1 MAAAL
6 LSRQARVASTQDLI
20 HALGDAGAPTGSAVV
35 AEEQVGGRGSRG
47 RTWASPPGGLWMSV
61 LCRPASEAAA
71 SVLSLRVG
79 LAAAGVLEA
88 LAPGTPL
95 ALKWPNDLMLADRKL
110 GGILCEAR
118 WQGSRLAWVAV
129 GLGLNVANPL
139 PDEVRHRAV
148 TLASVAPG
156 LAPDAL
162 AEPLRAAIAAA
173 GAATGPLTP
182 EEVARYVAR
191 DWMHGRGLAEPATG
205 TGAGLAPDG
214 ALLVRGADGLITAV
228 RSGTVLV
235 A

>member
-1 MAAAL
+1 MAGAL

-20 HALGDAGAPTGSAVV
+20 HALGDAGAPTGSAIV

-61 LCRPASEAAA
+61 LCRPASEVAAA
-71 SVLSLRVG
+71 VLSLRVG
-79 LAAAGVLEA
+79 LAAAEVLEA
-88 LAPGTPL
+88 QAPGATL

-118 WQGSRLAWVAV
+118 WQGGLLAWVAV

-139 PDEVRHRAV
+139 PAEVRDRAV
-148 TLASVAPG
+148 ALASVAPG
-156 LAPDAL
+156 LTPDVL
-162 AEPLRAAIAAA
+162 AEPLRAAITQA

-182 EEVARYVAR
+182 DEVARYVAR
-191 DWMHGRGLAEPATG
+191 DWLRGRVLAEPVAG

-214 ALLVRGADGLITAV
+214 ALLVQGAGGVITAV
-228 RSGTVLV
+228 RAGTVLV